1 MCAVLTTRAR
11 RSRSVGS
18 SPQFEDIIVGDGS
31 PATSGKKIAVHYT
44 SKMTDGNQMD
54 SSVDRDE
61 LFEYTVGVDW
71 MIPGFHQGIAGTG
84 DIPPMKVGGTR
95 MLCIPHSMAYDKGH
109 GLFPDEADLIFEV
122 ELFEVVSVAE
132 EDADL

>member
-1 MCAVLTTRAR
+1 M
-11 RSRSVGS
+11 
-18 SPQFEDIIVGDGS
+18 GDGS

-84 DIPPMKVGGTR
+84 DIPPMMVGGTR
-95 MLCIPHSMAYDKGH
+95 MLYIPHSMAYGDKGH
-109 GLFPDEADLIFEV
+109 GPVPEEADLIFEV
-122 ELFEVVSVAE
+122 ELLSVVSVAE